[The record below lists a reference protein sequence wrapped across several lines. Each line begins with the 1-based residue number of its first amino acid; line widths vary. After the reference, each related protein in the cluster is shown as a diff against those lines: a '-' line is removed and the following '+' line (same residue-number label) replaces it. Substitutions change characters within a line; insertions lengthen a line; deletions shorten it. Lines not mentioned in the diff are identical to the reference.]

1 SNFQAAILRVEPL
14 FGASIFIAK
23 KIGLSAND
31 FISLVSFIFHFSLAF
46 FVLRILRFPLILFL
60 LLTTTSFY
68 FNFASNTIRQGLAM
82 SFFMFGLVQKK
93 NKKEIVFY
101 LLSFLTH
108 YSSIIL
114 IFYIFIFKNFNF
126 IRNKLLLVFL
136 LAFSVLCF
144 FLDLK
149 SVWLFIGM
157 VASNLDLPQKILVNF
172 NSDAEFVTGRIY
184 YFISFVIVLLSVLF
198 RNRILS
204 VLVKNDISFVVYQKM
219 FYILFFSVLMYPFFI
234 QFSFFTRMSS
244 YGFMIFPIILYF
256 LVNSFF
262 SRRESFIFLLL
273 FYILFS
279 YLLFFQLDYIIY

>member
-1 SNFQAAILRVEPL
+1 
-14 FGASIFIAK
+14 
-23 KIGLSAND
+23 
-31 FISLVSFIFHFSLAF
+31 
-46 FVLRILRFPLILFL
+46 
-60 LLTTTSFY
+60 
-68 FNFASNTIRQGLAM
+68 
-82 SFFMFGLVQKK
+82 
-93 NKKEIVFY
+93 
-101 LLSFLTH
+101 
-108 YSSIIL
+108 
-114 IFYIFIFKNFNF
+114 
-126 IRNKLLLVFL
+126 
-136 LAFSVLCF
+136 
-144 FLDLK
+144 
-149 SVWLFIGM
+149 M

-262 SRRESFIFLLL
+262 QDEKVLFFIT

-279 YLLFFQLDYIIY
+279 YLLFFNWITLFINC

>member
-1 SNFQAAILRVEPL
+1 MGFLTVSLFFVTNGALCLVEYLTRNNNFKKLLFFLVVLSFSTVFSLRDGVILSTDYKNYVLMFDSFPSNFQAAILRVEPL

-93 NKKEIVFY
+93 IKKEIVFY

-144 FLDLK
+144 FFRSQVCMALYWDGSIK
-149 SVWLFIGM
+149 S
-157 VASNLDLPQKILVNF
+157 
-172 NSDAEFVTGRIY
+172 
-184 YFISFVIVLLSVLF
+184 
-198 RNRILS
+198 
-204 VLVKNDISFVVYQKM
+204 
-219 FYILFFSVLMYPFFI
+219 
-234 QFSFFTRMSS
+234 
-244 YGFMIFPIILYF
+244 
-256 LVNSFF
+256 
-262 SRRESFIFLLL
+262 
-273 FYILFS
+273 
-279 YLLFFQLDYIIY
+279 